1 MEKLV
6 NMVFDRGVDG
16 RLGNWRAINRS
27 DHAIK
32 FFMLTI
38 CVLFLDV
45 EGDEGGGKIGGF
57 VSYLNCKLF
66 YKQGTSSRLDVKIS
80 RVYSIGALLAYGH
93 Q

>member
-6 NMVFDRGVDG
+6 NMVFFDRGVDG

-27 DHAIK
+27 DHASQKPPPILMYYAVR

-45 EGDEGGGKIGGF
+45 EGMREEGKSV
-57 VSYLNCKLF
+57 VS
-66 YKQGTSSRLDVKIS
+66 
-80 RVYSIGALLAYGH
+80 
-93 Q
+93 